1 MEKKLSTG
9 RKVVL
14 NEMTYDDMDICK
26 DIQKFGTM
34 TDGSTVV
41 YNFHKSMTTWIRKGL
56 SGGDFKQKIN
66 GSVPDSV
73 LKELSDWEKLELV
86 ELIKRYNLLG
96 E

>member
-73 LKELSDWEKLELV
+73 LKELTDVEKLELV
-86 ELIKRYNLLG
+86 ELIKNYNILG

>member
-14 NEMTYDDMDICK
+14 NEMTYDDMDVCK

-73 LKELSDWEKLELV
+73 LKELTDVEKLELV
-86 ELIKRYNLLG
+86 ELIKNYNILG

>member
-1 MEKKLSTG
+1 
-9 RKVVL
+9 
-14 NEMTYDDMDICK
+14 
-26 DIQKFGTM
+26 M

-41 YNFHKSMTTWIRKGL
+41 YYFHKSMTTWIRKGL

-73 LKELSDWEKLELV
+73 LKELTDVEKLELV
-86 ELIKRYNLLG
+86 ELIKNYNILG